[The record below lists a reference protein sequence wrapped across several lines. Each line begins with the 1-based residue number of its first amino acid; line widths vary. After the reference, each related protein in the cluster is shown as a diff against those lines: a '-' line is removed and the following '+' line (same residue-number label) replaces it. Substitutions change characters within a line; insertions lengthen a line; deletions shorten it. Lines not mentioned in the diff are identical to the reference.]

1 MSDRPVDAMTA
12 APPRRRRRWRRLALG
27 LAVLVVAG
35 GLSAAV
41 ADRAVPLVFDRF
53 EDHSAVVVDRE
64 GRLLRAFVTED
75 GMWRLP
81 AGPGD
86 VAPLYLDM
94 LLAYEDRRF
103 DWHPG
108 VDPVAVLRAA
118 GQAVRHGEI
127 VSGASTLTMQ
137 AARLL
142 EPRSRDLGGKL
153 AEMLR
158 ALQLE
163 WHHDKETVLSV
174 YLTLAPFG
182 GNLEGVRAAS
192 LAYFGHEPDSL
203 TAAEAALLV
212 ALPQSPTAR
221 RPDRH
226 PDAARAARDKVLD
239 RMVTR
244 GVLTTAEAAGA
255 KAEPVPTIRRP
266 LPFLAPHLTETVMV
280 ADADGTTATTL
291 DAPLQEALEDLAA
304 RTLPGLDPQAN
315 LAILVAENATGA
327 VRAYIGSA
335 DYFADRRAGQVDLV
349 RAVRSPGSTLKP
361 FIYGMAF
368 EDRLAHPDTLIADVP
383 RRFGDYAPTNFD
395 PEYSGDV
402 TVREALIR
410 SLNIPAVT
418 VLDRLGPARLAA
430 RLRQAGAPL
439 VLHDP
444 AEPPGLPIALGGVG
458 VSLWDLVTLY
468 AGLANGG
475 SGPPLAV
482 TGDPDGATPE
492 ATLMQP
498 FAAWYVTEVLSDIP
512 PPSALVDPVFTQFG
526 RRIAYKTGTSYGFR
540 DAWAIGYDARY
551 TVGVWVGRPDGTP
564 SPSRYGRNTAAPVLF
579 QAFDLLPAPGR
590 DVLPTA
596 PAGVIAADAPLP
608 ERLRRF
614 DTPALLA
621 TGPLATVAGLGI
633 GPSPLAIDFPV
644 DGTTVELPRLTDG
657 TYDSLPLIA
666 IGGQRPLRWLVNGR
680 PVTASAQ
687 RREAEWHPDGTGQ
700 TEIVVRD
707 AAGRAARVSVWVR

>member
-1 MSDRPVDAMTA
+1 MTE
-12 APPRRRRRWRRLALG
+12 APPRRRRWRRLAVAAVVLG
-27 LAVLVVAG
+27 CLG
-35 GLSAAV
+35 TISAAV
-41 ADRAVPLVFDRF
+41 ADRAVPLAFDRF
-53 EDHSAVVVDRE
+53 DDHSAVVVDRD
-64 GRLLRAFVTED
+64 GRLLRAFVTSD

-81 AGPGD
+81 AGPDD
-86 VAPLYLDM
+86 VAPIYLDM
-94 LLAYEDRRF
+94 LKAYEDRRF
-103 DWHPG
+103 DWHAG

-137 AARLL
+137 VARLL
-142 EPRSRDLGGKL
+142 EPRPRNLRGKL

-212 ALPQSPTAR
+212 ALPQSPTAT

-226 PDAARAARDKVLD
+226 PEAARAARDKVLD

-244 GVLTTAEAAGA
+244 GVLTAAAAAQA
-255 KAEPVPTIRRP
+255 KAEPVPAARRP
-266 LPFLAPHLTETVMV
+266 LPFLAPHLTEMVAV
-280 ADADGTTATTL
+280 ADADGMTATTL
-291 DAPLQEALEDLAA
+291 DATLQEALENLAT
-304 RTLPGLDPQAN
+304 RTLPGLDGQAN

-327 VRAYIGSA
+327 VLAYVGSA
-335 DYFADRRAGQVDLV
+335 DYFADRRAGQMDLV

-418 VLDRLGPARLAA
+418 VLDRLGPVRLAA

-458 VSLWDLVTLY
+458 VTLWDLVALY

-475 SGPPLAV
+475 SGPPLSVEPPA
-482 TGDPDGATPE
+482 GPSAPP
-492 ATLMQP
+492 APLMQP

-512 PPSALVDPVFTQFG
+512 PPSALVDPVFTQYG
-526 RRIAYKTGTSYGFR
+526 RRIAHKTGTSYGFR
-540 DAWAIGYDARY
+540 DAWAIGYDARH

-579 QAFDLLPAPGR
+579 QAFDLLPTPGR
-590 DVLPTA
+590 DVLPT
-596 PAGVIAADAPLP
+596 PPPGVIAGDGPLP

-614 DTPALLA
+614 DTPALIA
-621 TGPLATVAGLGI
+621 TGPFATAAGPGI
-633 GPSPLAIDFPV
+633 GPSPLRIDFPV
-644 DGTTVELPRLTDG
+644 DGSTVELPRLADG
-657 TYDSLPLIA
+657 SYDSLPLLA
-666 IGGQRPLRWLVNGR
+666 LGGQRPLRWLVNGR
-680 PVTASAQ
+680 PVTTSAL
-687 RREAEWHPDGTGQ
+687 RREAEWDPDGTGH

-707 AAGRAARVSVWVR
+707 AAGRAARVSVWVQ

>member
-1 MSDRPVDAMTA
+1 MTEV
-12 APPRRRRRWRRLALG
+12 PPRRRRWRRLALG
-27 LAVLVVAG
+27 LAALVAVG
-35 GLSAAV
+35 GLSTAV

-53 EDHSAVVVDRE
+53 QDHSAVVVDRE

-81 AGPGD
+81 AGPAD

-94 LLAYEDRRF
+94 LKAYEDRRF

-226 PDAARAARDKVLD
+226 PEAARAARDKVLD

-244 GVLTTAEAAGA
+244 GVLTAAEAAGA

-291 DAPLQEALEDLAA
+291 DAPLQEALEDLAG

-482 TGDPDGATPE
+482 TGNLDGTSPHT
-492 ATLMQP
+492 TLMQP

-590 DVLPTA
+590 DVLPT
-596 PAGVIAADAPLP
+596 PPVGVIRAGAPLP

-644 DGTTVELPRLTDG
+644 DGTTVELPRLIDG

-680 PVTASAQ
+680 PVTASTL

-707 AAGRAARVSVWVR
+707 AVGRAARVSVWVR